1 MNQNPAPLRHGPEV
15 WAAVRADYL
24 AGISAPVVAERYGV
38 SERSVRRRAAAEG
51 WRREDLETVA
61 LDSPPP
67 WSFRPHEKAEV
78 LDQNPE
84 LQEVTAAR
92 ESEQFFLLFNP
103 EPGNLRQF
111 AFRRAAEAA
120 ATDAPQQAVVWMR
133 LAQLVD
139 RCGDRIAREARHFSD
154 LDMLRAAYLRRLDE
168 DVAREGAEGGP
179 EVMV

>member
-1 MNQNPAPLRHGPEV
+1 MTQNASPLRHGPEI

-38 SERSVRRRAAAEG
+38 SERSVRRRAAVEG
-51 WRREDLETVA
+51 WRREDVETVA
-61 LDSPPP
+61 LDPSPP
-67 WSFRPHEKAEV
+67 WSFRPQEKADV
-78 LDQNPE
+78 LNQNPE
-84 LQEVTAAR
+84 LHEVTAAQ
-92 ESEQFFLLFNP
+92 ETEQFFLLFNP
-103 EPGNLRQF
+103 EPHDLRRF

-154 LDMLRAAYLRRLDE
+154 LDMLRAAYLRRLGE
-168 DVAREGAEGGP
+168 DVAPDRSEGAG
-179 EVMV
+179 